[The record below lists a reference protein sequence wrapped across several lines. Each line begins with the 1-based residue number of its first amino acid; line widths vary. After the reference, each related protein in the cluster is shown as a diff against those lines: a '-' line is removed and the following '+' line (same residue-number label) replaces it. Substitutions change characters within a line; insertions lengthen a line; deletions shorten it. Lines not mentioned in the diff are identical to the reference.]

1 MSSTQDSGEGPSVAA
16 RFMTLEEVATYL
28 NVSVAQVYALVRSH
42 ELPAIKLGGRGV
54 WRIDKGQLEAYIE
67 HLHEETREW
76 IRTHPLASRA
86 EESSL

>member
-1 MSSTQDSGEGPSVAA
+1 MSKMQGAGEGPGVAA

-54 WRIDKGQLEAYIE
+54 WRIDKEQLDAYLE
-67 HLHEETREW
+67 HLHAETKQW
-76 IRTHPLASRA
+76 ISTHPMTSRA

>member
-1 MSSTQDSGEGPSVAA
+1 MSKTQDTGEGPGVGA

-28 NVSVAQVYALVRSH
+28 NVSVAQVYALVRTH

-54 WRIDKGQLEAYIE
+54 WRIDKDQLEAYLE
-67 HLHEETREW
+67 RLHAETKEW
-76 IRTHPLASRA
+76 ISAHPMPSRA

>member
-1 MSSTQDSGEGPSVAA
+1 MSSVQNTGDGHGVVA

-28 NVSVAQVYALVRSH
+28 NVSVTQVYALVRSH

-54 WRIDKGQLEAYIE
+54 WRIDKNQLEVYLE
-67 HLHEETREW
+67 RLHAETREW
-76 IRTHPLASRA
+76 IRTHPLTSRA

>member
-1 MSSTQDSGEGPSVAA
+1 MTSTQDTGEGPGVVA

-28 NVSVAQVYALVRSH
+28 NVSVTQAYALVRSH

-54 WRIDKGQLEAYIE
+54 WRVDKNQLDAYLE
-67 HLHEETREW
+67 RLHAETREW
-76 IRTHPLASRA
+76 IRTHPLTSRA

>member
-1 MSSTQDSGEGPSVAA
+1 MQDTGEGPGVAA

-54 WRIDKGQLEAYIE
+54 WRIDKEQLEAYLE
-67 HLHEETREW
+67 RLHAETKQW
-76 IRTHPLASRA
+76 ISTHPMTSRA

>member
-1 MSSTQDSGEGPSVAA
+1 MSSARDAGEGPGVAT

-54 WRIDKGQLEAYIE
+54 WRIDKNQLEAYLE
-67 HLHEETREW
+67 RLHAETREW
-76 IRTHPLASRA
+76 IRAHPMTSRA
-86 EESSL
+86 EESPL